1 MMSSINSYSIMNKYL
16 KKTKIIATL
25 GPTSSNKETIKEL
38 IKAGADIF
46 RINFSHADYDLVRT
60 NVNTIREVN
69 KELGTSVGILGDLQ
83 GPKLR
88 IGVVKEGS
96 YLNPGD
102 ILTFTNEKIEGDS
115 QRVYMTYQE
124 FPKDVKAGERI
135 LIDDG
140 KLVLQVIE
148 TNERDTVRAVTIQG
162 GPLSSKKGVNLP
174 NTNVSLPALTEK
186 DIQDANFML
195 DLELDWIALS
205 FVRHAQDIIDLKK
218 LIANHPTNN
227 QKTPIIA
234 KIEKPEGV
242 KNIDEILLECDGLMV
257 ARGDLGVEVPMEEVP
272 AIQKNLVEKARRY
285 AKPVIIATQM
295 METMITSLTP
305 TRAEVNDVANSVL
318 DGADAVML
326 SGETSVG
333 KYPVEV
339 VTNMAKIVKN
349 IENTHFYKNQNEPIE
364 KEFNCIDDR
373 FITNRICLAA
383 VRIAKTTSIE
393 AIVTLTNSGYTA
405 FQISAHRPDSHII
418 VFSSNPRVVTMLN
431 LLWGVRAVFYES
443 NKSTDETIIQV
454 NTIVRDMGYVEDGDF
469 VINLNAMPA
478 GEKGKTNTLR
488 LTTI

>member
-1 MMSSINSYSIMNKYL
+1 MNKYL

-25 GPTSSNKETIKEL
+25 GPASSKKDVMIDL
-38 IKAGADIF
+38 IKAGVDIF
-46 RINFSHADYDLVRT
+46 RINFSHADYDLVRK
-60 NVNTIREVN
+60 NVDTIREIN

-88 IGVVKEGS
+88 VGVVKEGS

-115 QRVYMTYQE
+115 RRVYMTYKE
-124 FPKDVKAGERI
+124 FPRDVQVGERI

-140 KLVLQVIE
+140 KLVLQVTE
-148 TNERDTVRAVTIQG
+148 TNELDTVKAVTIQG

-186 DIQDANFML
+186 DIEDANFML
-195 DLELDWIALS
+195 DLEIDWIALS
-205 FVRHAQDIIDLKK
+205 FVRHAQDIKDLKK
-218 LIANHPTNN
+218 LIQAHPHNK

-242 KNIDEILLECDGLMV
+242 KNIEEILFECDGLMV

-272 AIQKNLVEKARRY
+272 AIQKLLVEKARAY
-285 AKPVIIATQM
+285 SKPVIIATQM

-333 KYPVEV
+333 KYPVDV
-339 VTNMAKIVKN
+339 VRNMAKIVKN
-349 IENTHFYKNQNEPIE
+349 IESTHFYQSKVGPIE
-364 KEFNCIDDR
+364 KEFNCIDER

-383 VRIAKTTSIE
+383 VRIARSTDVE
-393 AIVTLTNSGYTA
+393 AIITLTHSGYTA
-405 FQISAHRPDSHII
+405 FQISAHRPNSNII
-418 VFSSNPRVVTMLN
+418 IFSDNKRVITMLN
-431 LLWGVRAVFYES
+431 LLWGVRAYYYDS
-443 NKSTDETIIQV
+443 SKSTDETIIQV
-454 NTIVRDMGYVEDGDF
+454 NQMVKELGYVEEEDF
-469 VINLNAMPA
+469 VINLNATPA
-478 GEKGKTNTLR
+478 EESGKTNTLR
-488 LTTI
+488 LTKI

>member
-1 MMSSINSYSIMNKYL
+1 MNKYL

-25 GPTSSNKETIKEL
+25 GPASSDRETITEL
-38 IKAGADIF
+38 VKAGVDIF
-46 RINFSHADYDLVRT
+46 RINFSHADYDLVKT
-60 NVNTIREVN
+60 NVNTIRDVN
-69 KELGTSVGILGDLQ
+69 KELGTNVGILGDLQ

-88 IGVVKEGS
+88 VGVVKEGS

-102 ILTFTNEKIEGDS
+102 ILTFTNQKIEGDS
-115 QRVYMTYQE
+115 TKVYMTYQE
-124 FPKDVKAGERI
+124 FPNDVKVGERI

-140 KLVLQVIE
+140 KLVLQVLE
-148 TNERDTVRAVTIQG
+148 TNEKDTVKAVTIQG

-205 FVRHAQDIIDLKK
+205 FVRHAQDIKDLKK
-218 LIANHPTNN
+218 LIANHPTNK

-242 KNIDEILLECDGLMV
+242 KNIEQILLECDGLMV

-272 AIQKNLVEKARRY
+272 AIQKNLVEIARKY

-333 KYPVEV
+333 KYPVDV
-339 VTNMAKIVKN
+339 VKNMSKIVKN
-349 IENTHFYKNQNEPIE
+349 IESTHFYQNKNAPIE

-383 VRIAKTTSIE
+383 VRIAKTTDVE
-393 AIVTLTNSGYTA
+393 AIITLTHSGYTA
-405 FQISAHRPDSHII
+405 FQISAHRPNSHII
-418 VFSSNPRVVTMLN
+418 VFSSNKRVITMLN
-431 LLWGVRAVFYES
+431 LLWGVRAYYYDS
-443 NKSTDETIIQV
+443 DKSTDETIIQV
-454 NTIVRDMGYVEDGDF
+454 NKMTKELGYVEEEDF
-469 VINLNAMPA
+469 VINLNATPA
-478 GEKGKTNTLR
+478 DEFGKTNTLR

>member
-1 MMSSINSYSIMNKYL
+1 MNKYL

-25 GPTSSNKETIKEL
+25 GPASSEKEVIL
-38 IKAGADIF
+38 QMIQAGVDVF
-46 RINFSHADYDLVRT
+46 RINFSHADYDLVKR
-60 NVNTIREVN
+60 NVDLIRELN
-69 KELGTSVGILGDLQ
+69 KEYGFSVGILGDLQ

-88 IGVVKEGS
+88 VGVVKEGS

-102 ILTFTNEKIEGDS
+102 ILTFTNEKIEGNS
-115 QRVYMTYQE
+115 QKVYMTYQK
-124 FPKDVKAGERI
+124 FPQDVKAGERI

-140 KLVLQVIE
+140 KLVLEVTESNNI
-148 TNERDTVRAVTIQG
+148 DTVKAVTIQG

-186 DIQDANFML
+186 DIEDANFML

-205 FVRHAQDIIDLKK
+205 FVRHAQDIIDLKE
-218 LIANHPTNN
+218 LIKNHPTNK

-242 KNIDEILLECDGLMV
+242 KNIEQILFECDGLMV

-272 AIQKNLVEKARRY
+272 AIQKNLVEIARKHS
-285 AKPVIIATQM
+285 KPVIIATQM

-333 KYPVEV
+333 RYPVDV
-339 VTNMAKIVKN
+339 IKNMSKIVKN
-349 IENTHFYKNQNEPIE
+349 IEQTHFYQSKNSPIE
-364 KEFNCIDDR
+364 HEFNCIDER
-373 FITNRICLAA
+373 FITNRVCLAA
-383 VRIAKTTSIE
+383 VRIAKTTNVE
-393 AIVTLTNSGYTA
+393 AIITLTYSGYTA
-405 FQISAHRPDSHII
+405 FQISAHRPNSNII
-418 VFSSNPRVVTMLN
+418 VFSSNRRVITMLN
-431 LLWGVRAVFYES
+431 LLWGVRAYYYDME
-443 NKSTDETIIQV
+443 KSTDETIIQV
-454 NTIVRDMGYVEDGDF
+454 NMLAHTHGFVENGDF
-469 VINLNAMPA
+469 VINLNATPA
-478 GEKGKTNTLR
+478 YEGGKTNTLR

>member
-1 MMSSINSYSIMNKYL
+1 MNKYL

-25 GPTSSNKETIKEL
+25 GPASSDKETMIQL
-38 IKAGADIF
+38 IQAGVDVF
-46 RINFSHADYDLVRT
+46 RINFSHADYDLVKK
-60 NVNTIREVN
+60 NVATIREIN
-69 KELGTSVGILGDLQ
+69 KELNVSVGILGDLQ

-88 IGVVKEGS
+88 VGVVKEGS

-115 QRVYMTYQE
+115 KKVYMTYQK
-124 FPKDVKAGERI
+124 FPQDVKVGERI

-140 KLVLQVIE
+140 KLVLEVIE
-148 TNERDTVRAVTIQG
+148 TNQIDTVKAKTVQG

-186 DIQDANFML
+186 DIEDANFML

-218 LIANHPTNN
+218 LINNHPTNKL
-227 QKTPIIA
+227 KTPIIA

-242 KNIDEILLECDGLMV
+242 KNIDEILLECDAIMV
-257 ARGDLGVEVPMEEVP
+257 ARGDLGVEVPMEQVP
-272 AIQKNLVEKARRY
+272 AIQKNLVEKARNY

-333 KYPVEV
+333 RYPVDV
-339 VTNMAKIVKN
+339 VKNMAKIVKN
-349 IENTHFYKNQNEPIE
+349 IENTAFYQNKNAPIE
-364 KEFNCIDDR
+364 KEFNCIDER

-383 VRIAKTTSIE
+383 VRIAKSTNIE
-393 AIVTLTNSGYTA
+393 AIITLTHSGYTA
-405 FQISAHRPDSHII
+405 FQISAHRPNSNII
-418 VFSSNPRVVTMLN
+418 VYSSNKRVITMLN
-431 LLWGVRAVFYES
+431 LLWGVRAFFYEM

-454 NTIVRDMGYVEDGDF
+454 NKLTFESGYVEEGDF
-469 VINLNAMPA
+469 VINLNATPA
-478 GEKGKTNTLR
+478 DEGGMTNTLR
-488 LTTI
+488 LTTV

>member
-1 MMSSINSYSIMNKYL
+1 MNKYL

-25 GPTSSNKETIKEL
+25 GPASSDKETMLQL
-38 IKAGADIF
+38 IQAGTDIF
-46 RINFSHADYDLVRT
+46 RINFSHADYDLVKK
-60 NVNTIREVN
+60 NVQTIRELN
-69 KELGTSVGILGDLQ
+69 QEHGFSVGILGDLQ

-88 IGVVKEGS
+88 VGIVKEGS

-115 QRVYMTYQE
+115 TRVYMTYQK
-124 FPKDVKAGERI
+124 FPQDVKVGERI

-140 KLVLQVIE
+140 KLVLEVIE
-148 TNERDTVRAVTIQG
+148 TNQTDTVRAKTIQG

-186 DIQDANFML
+186 DIEDANFML

-205 FVRHAQDIIDLKK
+205 FVRHAQDIIDLKELMK
-218 LIANHPTNN
+218 NHPTNK

-242 KNIDEILLECDGLMV
+242 KNIEQILQECDGLMV

-272 AIQKNLVEKARRY
+272 AIQKNLVEIARKY

-333 KYPVEV
+333 KYPVDV
-339 VTNMAKIVKN
+339 VKNMSKIVKN
-349 IENTHFYKNQNEPIE
+349 IEQTHFYQTKNSPIE
-364 KEFNCIDDR
+364 HEFNCVDER

-383 VRIAKTTSIE
+383 VRIAKTANVE
-393 AIVTLTNSGYTA
+393 AIVTLTYSGYTA
-405 FQISAHRPDSHII
+405 FQISAHRPNANII
-418 VFSSNPRVVTMLN
+418 VYSSNRRVLTMLN
-431 LLWGVRAVFYES
+431 LLWGVRAFYYDMQ
-443 NKSTDETIIQV
+443 KSTDETIIQV
-454 NTIVRDMGYVEDGDF
+454 NMLAHSNGFVEQGDF
-469 VINLNAMPA
+469 VINLNATPA
-478 GEKGKTNTLR
+478 YEGGKTNTLR

>member
-1 MMSSINSYSIMNKYL
+1 MNKYL

-25 GPTSSNKETIKEL
+25 GPASSSKETMLQL
-38 IKAGADIF
+38 IQAGTDVF
-46 RINFSHADYDLVRT
+46 RINFSHADYELVRK
-60 NVNTIREVN
+60 NVETIRQLNQEY
-69 KELGTSVGILGDLQ
+69 GYSVGILGDLQ

-115 QRVYMTYQE
+115 ERVYMTYQQ
-124 FPKDVKAGERI
+124 FPQDVKVGERI

-140 KLVLQVIE
+140 KLVLEVIE
-148 TNERDTVRAVTIQG
+148 TNNVDTVRARTIQG

-186 DIQDANFML
+186 DIEDANFML

-218 LIANHPTNN
+218 LIKNHPTNKY
-227 QKTPIIA
+227 KTPIIA

-242 KNIDEILLECDGLMV
+242 RNIEEILMECDGLMV

-272 AIQKNLVEKARRY
+272 AIQKNLVAIARKHS
-285 AKPVIIATQM
+285 KPVIIATQM
-295 METMITSLTP
+295 METMINSLTP

-333 KYPVEV
+333 KYPVDV
-339 VTNMAKIVKN
+339 VKNMAKIVKK
-349 IENTHFYKNQNEPIE
+349 IERTHFYQTKNSPIE
-364 KEFNCIDDR
+364 REFNCVDER

-383 VRIAKTTSIE
+383 VRIAKSANVE
-393 AIVTLTNSGYTA
+393 AIVTLTYSGYTA
-405 FQISAHRPDSHII
+405 FQISAHRPNSNII
-418 VFSSNPRVVTMLN
+418 VFSSNRRVLTMLN
-431 LLWGVRAVFYES
+431 LLWGVRAFHYDMQ
-443 NKSTDETIIQV
+443 KSTDETIIQV
-454 NTIVRDMGYVEDGDF
+454 NMLAHTHGFVEQGDF
-469 VINLNAMPA
+469 VININATPA
-478 GEKGKTNTLR
+478 YEGGKTNTLR

>member
-1 MMSSINSYSIMNKYL
+1 MNKYL

-25 GPTSSNKETIKEL
+25 GPASSDRETISEL
-38 IKAGADIF
+38 IKAGVDIF
-46 RINFSHADYDLVRT
+46 RINFSHADYDLVKT
-60 NVNTIREVN
+60 NVKTIREVN
-69 KELGTSVGILGDLQ
+69 KELGTNVGILGDLQ

-88 IGVVKEGS
+88 VGIVKEGS

-115 QRVYMTYQE
+115 TRVYMTYQE
-124 FPKDVKAGERI
+124 FPNDVKVGERI

-140 KLVLQVIE
+140 KLVLQVLE
-148 TNERDTVRAVTIQG
+148 TNEKDTVKAVTIQG

-205 FVRHAQDIIDLKK
+205 FVRHAQDIKDLKN
-218 LIANHPTNN
+218 LIANHPTNK

-242 KNIDEILLECDGLMV
+242 KNIEQILLECDGLMV

-272 AIQKNLVEKARRY
+272 AIQKNLVEIARKY
-285 AKPVIIATQM
+285 SKPVIIATQM

-333 KYPVEV
+333 KYPVDV
-339 VTNMAKIVKN
+339 VKNMSKIVKN
-349 IENTHFYKNQNEPIE
+349 IENTHFYQNKNAPIE

-383 VRIAKTTSIE
+383 VRIAKTTDVE
-393 AIVTLTNSGYTA
+393 AIITLTHSGYTA
-405 FQISAHRPDSHII
+405 FQISAHRPNSHII
-418 VFSSNPRVVTMLN
+418 VFCSNKRVITMLN
-431 LLWGVRAVFYES
+431 LLWGVRAYYYDS
-443 NKSTDETIIQV
+443 DKSTDETIIQV
-454 NTIVRDMGYVEDGDF
+454 NKMTKELGYVEEDDF
-469 VINLNAMPA
+469 VINLNATPA
-478 GEKGKTNTLR
+478 GEGGKTNTLR